1 MPKSVKSNQ
10 PSESPD
16 SLTSVD
22 LNSTSASS
30 SNIQK
35 LAVKPSSNKIVCDEP
50 AYLFWKIQSRLAK
63 LTNRLRL
70 EKRIIID
77 TEEAQSAKMQRD
89 ANQN

>member
-1 MPKSVKSNQ
+1 MPKSVKSN
-10 PSESPD
+10 PSPD

-22 LNSTSASS
+22 LNSTSAPY

-35 LAVKPSSNKIVCDEP
+35 LAVKPPSNKIVCDEP
-50 AYLFWKIQSRLAK
+50 AYLFWKIQSRLDK

-77 TEEAQSAKMQRD
+77 TEEAQSAEMQRD